1 MCGSRSSI
9 LKDRSESREQ
19 QAANSA
25 QVLEPTSSRVMSGD
39 ARGRG
44 DAERALEDAEL
55 VGAAG
60 GAAAVAAIAAA
71 APRSAAATAAGASR
85 TAAAA
90 AAAAPLASAARRPGR
105 SGSHLGAGV
114 GGLHLGHGCL
124 RAALHR
130 VAARRRPRL
139 RVWPRREVEEGRE
152 AETGGLIL
160 VHGRNLQLVRGTNS

>member
-1 MCGSRSSI
+1 
-9 LKDRSESREQ
+9 
-19 QAANSA
+19 
-25 QVLEPTSSRVMSGD
+25 MSGD

-44 DAERALEDAEL
+44 DAERALEDAPPEENACLAECSRLAEL
-55 VGAAG
+55 TASAEKG
-60 GAAAVAAIAAA
+60 I

-85 TAAAA
+85 TAA

-130 VAARRRPRL
+130 VAARRRPWL